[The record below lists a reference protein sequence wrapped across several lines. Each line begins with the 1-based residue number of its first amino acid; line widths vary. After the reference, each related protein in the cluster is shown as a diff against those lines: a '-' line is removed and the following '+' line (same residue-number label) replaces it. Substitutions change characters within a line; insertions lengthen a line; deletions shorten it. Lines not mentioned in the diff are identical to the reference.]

1 VVVSRGQTF
10 PAVGFLSEPLKAARA
25 HTITRLAWKVIRRRP
40 VHMFRVC
47 GRQAGAREESEVI
60 RGRGVCT
67 LAGTPWHQS
76 MGRPRRQVPPIRAD
90 PHAHFS
96 NSLLTAALATIL
108 IRIYVCVC
116 AASSCNCP
124 HERATLSSAE
134 NTRKIDVLLRCHFSI
149 Q

>member
-1 VVVSRGQTF
+1 MESD
-10 PAVGFLSEPLKAARA
+10 PSAAGA
-25 HTITRLAWKVIRRRP
+25 HVQGL
-40 VHMFRVC
+40 
-47 GRQAGAREESEVI
+47 RQAGAREESEVI

-76 MGRPRRQVPPIRAD
+76 MRRQVPPIRAD

-108 IRIYVCVC
+108 IRCVY

-134 NTRKIDVLLRCHFSI
+134 NTRKIDVRLRCHFSI